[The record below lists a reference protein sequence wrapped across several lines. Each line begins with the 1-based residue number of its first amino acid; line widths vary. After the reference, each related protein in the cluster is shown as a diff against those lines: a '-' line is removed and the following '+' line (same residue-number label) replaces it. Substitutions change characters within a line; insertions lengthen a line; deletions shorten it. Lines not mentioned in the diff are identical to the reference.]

1 MKSRS
6 TSPFA
11 AVLAVVS
18 LTLVSLV
25 LGGCAVASATGAVV
39 GTGAKVAGTAA
50 GVTVK
55 TAGAA
60 GRAVIP
66 GD

>member
-1 MKSRS
+1 MNCILDIGRVG
-6 TSPFA
+6 A
-11 AVLAVVS
+11 LALAVLS
-18 LTLVSLV
+18 LQA
-25 LGGCAVASATGAVV
+25 CAVASAGGAVV
-39 GTGAKVAGTAA
+39 GAGAKVAGTAV
-50 GVTVK
+50 GTTVK